1 MRVGASTML
10 LEKAAP
16 DELLEGIRR
25 FRPTVCFTAP
35 TAYRALLDK
44 MTAEDV
50 KSLRKCVS
58 AGEALPKP
66 TWGAWKAKT
75 GISILDGIGATEM
88 LHIFIGAPEDK
99 IRPGSTGLPV
109 PGYEAKII
117 DKEGRDL
124 PRGSIGRLAVCGPTG
139 CRYLVDKRQADYVQN
154 GWNITVC
161 PPSCGFARAARWRSG
176 SRRNASARAPR

>member
-25 FRPTVCFTAP
+25 FRPTVCFTAS

-44 MTAEDV
+44 MQADDV
-50 KSLRKCVS
+50 KTLRKCVS

-66 TWGAWKAKT
+66 TWDAWKAKT

-88 LHIFIGAPEDK
+88 LHIFIGASEDK

-117 DKEGRDL
+117 DNEGRDL
-124 PRGSIGRLAVCGPTG
+124 PRGSSGRLAVRGPTG
-139 CRYLVDKRQADYVQN
+139 CRYLADKRHADYVQN
-154 GWNITVC
+154 GWNITVL
-161 PPSCGFARAARWRSG
+161 PSVMRVCACGEMAFKVT
-176 SRRNASARAPR
+176 P

>member
-25 FRPTVCFTAP
+25 FRPTVCFTAS

-44 MTAEDV
+44 MQADDV
-50 KSLRKCVS
+50 KTLRKCVS

-66 TWGAWKAKT
+66 TWDAWKAKT

-88 LHIFIGAPEDK
+88 LHIFIGASEDK

-117 DKEGRDL
+117 DNEGRDL
-124 PRGSIGRLAVCGPTG
+124 PRGSSGRLAVRGPTG
-139 CRYLVDKRQADYVQN
+139 CRYLADKRQADYVQK

-161 PPSCGFARAARWRSG
+161 PRLCASARAARWRSR